1 MRKFTQFVLI
11 TAAIMA
17 APSAFAE
24 MKIAVLNYQMALLE
38 SDAAKQ
44 YAVDAEKKFGPQLN
58 KLKNLERDAKALQDK
73 LVSNGSKMSQ
83 GDREKAELDFKQ
95 KARDFQFR
103 HGHRTWRRGRRQ
115 AAIRHH
121 PPGDRADEPAALMMS
136 TLSYTLG
143 QLAAHVGAEVRGDA
157 DLPIQGL
164 ATLQEAGPA
173 QLSFLANPQ
182 YRKYLP
188 ESRAGAV
195 LLTAADADGFAGTA
209 LVVANPYLAYASLS
223 HLFDRKPKA
232 AAGIHPTA
240 IVAADAEVDPSAS
253 VGAYAVIESG
263 ARIGAGVSI
272 GAHCVIG
279 ARSVIGEG
287 GWLAPRVTLYHDVT
301 IGARVS
307 IQSGAV
313 IGGEGFGFANE
324 KGVWQKIAQIGGV
337 TIGDDV
343 EIGAN
348 TTIDRGAL
356 SDTLIGNGVKLDNQI
371 MIAHNVQIG
380 DHTAMAACVGISGSA
395 KIGRHCML
403 AGGVGLVGHI
413 EICDNVFVTGMT
425 MVTRSITEP
434 GSYSSGTAMQ
444 PAAEWKKSAAR
455 IRQLDDMARRLQQ
468 LEKRLAAVTSSGDAS
483 SDA

>member
-1 MRKFTQFVLI
+1 
-11 TAAIMA
+11 
-17 APSAFAE
+17 
-24 MKIAVLNYQMALLE
+24 
-38 SDAAKQ
+38 
-44 YAVDAEKKFGPQLN
+44 
-58 KLKNLERDAKALQDK
+58 
-73 LVSNGSKMSQ
+73 
-83 GDREKAELDFKQ
+83 
-95 KARDFQFR
+95 
-103 HGHRTWRRGRRQ
+103 
-115 AAIRHH
+115 
-121 PPGDRADEPAALMMS
+121 MMS

-143 QLAAHVGAEVRGDA
+143 QLAAHVGAELRGDA

-356 SDTLIGNGVKLDNQI
+356 SDTQRQDRQALHARRRRWPGRPYRDLRQRFRDRHDHGDPLDHRAGI
-371 MIAHNVQIG
+371 VFLRYRHATGGRMEKKRRAHSS
-380 DHTAMAACVGISGSA
+380 T
-395 KIGRHCML
+395 GRHG
-403 AGGVGLVGHI
+403 AS
-413 EICDNVFVTGMT
+413 T
-425 MVTRSITEP
+425 
-434 GSYSSGTAMQ
+434 
-444 PAAEWKKSAAR
+444 SAAGKTPGCR
-455 IRQLDDMARRLQQ
+455 DL
-468 LEKRLAAVTSSGDAS
+468 KR
-483 SDA
+483 